1 VTEPPY
7 IISRAAFE
15 KLGEYSCSLP
25 TGPRVGFRWKRN
37 NNAFRPP
44 VRFEVLGVEF
54 IVPWPEE
61 WWMGEAVED
70 PDPKYVGIRWR
81 RLMIKEGAD
90 ART

>member
-1 VTEPPY
+1 
-7 IISRAAFE
+7 
-15 KLGEYSCSLP
+15 
-25 TGPRVGFRWKRN
+25 
-37 NNAFRPP
+37 